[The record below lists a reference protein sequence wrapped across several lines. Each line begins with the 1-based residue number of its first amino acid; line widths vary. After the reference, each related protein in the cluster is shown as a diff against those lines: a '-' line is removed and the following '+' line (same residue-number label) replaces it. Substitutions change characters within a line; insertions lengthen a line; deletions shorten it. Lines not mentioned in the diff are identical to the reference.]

1 MRGQATPVGFHTFIL
16 RNMLGRPARTALTV
30 LGVGVGI
37 AAVVML
43 TGISWGF
50 ERSMMAIYRTR
61 GIDLIVVRAGLSD
74 QLSSNLD
81 ETLGEKIKE
90 VPGVETVA
98 PSLMDAVSFEE
109 ANLAS
114 VLADGWEPGGLLIK
128 GLRVVD
134 GRALKPGD
142 GRSAMLGRVLAMN
155 LNKRVGEPVS
165 IAGEAFRVV
174 GIYESDSL
182 FENGGLVV
190 PLEELQRMMGRRGM
204 VTGFVVVARPD
215 VDARA
220 LGKAIEA
227 KVGGVAAVPSHDYVQ
242 GNVQIRLARSMAGA
256 TIGVALI
263 LGSIG
268 LLNTMAT
275 AVFERTGEI
284 GLLRAL
290 GWKRRRIILLLMGE
304 AAALGLAGA
313 ASGSVLAV
321 LGMRAMMLSPTS
333 RGFIDPKLPP
343 SAFAIGLGMGV
354 CLALLGGL
362 YPAWRASRLE
372 PTEALRHE

>member
-1 MRGQATPVGFHTFIL
+1 MGFFTFIT
-16 RNMLGRPARTALTV
+16 RNMLGRPARTGLTV

-50 ERSMMAIYRTR
+50 ERSMTAIYNAR
-61 GIDLIVVRAGLSD
+61 GIDLIVVRAGVSD

-81 ETLGEKIKE
+81 EKLGAKIKE
-90 VPGVETVA
+90 VPRVEAVA

-114 VLADGWEPGGLLIK
+114 VLADGWEPGGLLIR

-134 GRALKPGD
+134 GRALEAGD
-142 GRSAMLGRVLAMN
+142 GRSVMLGRVLAMN
-155 LNKRVGEPVS
+155 LGKKVGDTAS
-165 IAGEAFRVV
+165 IAGEAFQVV

-190 PLEELQRMMGRRGM
+190 PLKELQRMMGRQGM
-204 VTGFVVVARPD
+204 VTGFVVVAKPEAD
-215 VDARA
+215 VKA
-220 LGKAIEA
+220 LGKAIESA
-227 KVGGVAAVPSHDYVQ
+227 IGGVAAVPARDYVK
-242 GNVQIRLARSMAGA
+242 GNIQLRLARSMAGA
-256 TIGVALI
+256 TIGVALV

-268 LLNTMAT
+268 LLNTMAM

-290 GWKRRRIILLLMGE
+290 GWRRRRVVMLLMGE
-304 AAALGLAGA
+304 AMALGLAGA
-313 ASGSVLAV
+313 VAGTVLAV
-321 LGMRAMMLSPTS
+321 AGMRAMMLSPTS

-343 SAFAIGLGMGV
+343 AAFAIGLGMGI
-354 CLALLGGL
+354 CLAVLGGL

>member
-1 MRGQATPVGFHTFIL
+1 MGFLTFIA
-16 RNMLGRPARTALTV
+16 RNLLGRPARTVLTV

-81 ETLGEKIKE
+81 EKIGPQIE
-90 VPGVETVA
+90 SVPGVEKVA

-128 GLRVVD
+128 GLRVVE
-134 GRALKPGD
+134 GRALEPGD
-142 GRSAMLGRVLAMN
+142 SRSAMLGLVLAMN
-155 LNKRVGEPVS
+155 LNKKVGDTVS
-165 IAGEAFRVV
+165 IAGETFKVV

-190 PLEELQRMMGRRGM
+190 PLRELQRMMGRQGM
-204 VTGFVVVARPD
+204 VTGFVVVAKPD
-215 VDARA
+215 VDVKA

-227 KVGGVAAVPSHDYVQ
+227 KVPGAAAVPSGDYVQ
-242 GNVQIRLARSMAGA
+242 GNVQIRLARAMAGA

-268 LLNTMAT
+268 LLNTMAM

-290 GWKRRRIILLLMGE
+290 GWKRRRIIFLLMGE
-304 AAALGLAGA
+304 AAALGLSGALAGA
-313 ASGSVLAV
+313 ILAV
-321 LGMRAMMLSPTS
+321 VGMRAMMLSPTS
-333 RGFIDPKLPP
+333 RGFIDPHLPP
-343 SAFAIGLGMGV
+343 AAFAIGLGMGI